1 MHSYLSLRQ
10 DAIISMTNFTNVEFD
25 ILWGVCEEHVHA
37 AWYDGRGRIFML
49 LCVMKH
55 YDSWDRH
62 ALDFGM
68 RTPTFE
74 KVVMRILNL
83 VEPYLFE
90 QFVRPI
96 AMKTLLTTSKR
107 IQRFPGVLYAI
118 DVKFQPTNR
127 PSGTFDDAKR
137 YFSGKHNLYGYKL
150 EASVSPSGKYLL
162 LSSHRP
168 GAVFDLIMFV
178 DRLETHRINLRMTLS
193 DRQIVSVGEGGT
205 PFPNR
210 RL

>member
-1 MHSYLSLRQ
+1 
-10 DAIISMTNFTNVEFD
+10 
-25 ILWGVCEEHVHA
+25 
-37 AWYDGRGRIFML
+37 
-49 LCVMKH
+49 
-55 YDSWDRH
+55 
-62 ALDFGM
+62 M

-83 VEPYLFE
+83 VEPCLFE

-107 IQRFPGVLYAI
+107 IHRFPEVLYAT
-118 DVKFQPTNR
+118 DAKFQPTNR

-137 YFSGKHNLYGYKL
+137 YFSGKHNLHGYKL

-178 DRLETHRINLRMTLS
+178 DRLDTH
-193 DRQIVSVGEGGT
+193 
-205 PFPNR
+205 
-210 RL
+210 